1 MKFNRRYFLI
11 SLGSALGLAFNS
23 CKNFQQTKT
32 TNVENFKSQIPGNQT
47 FNPSEISTP
56 STPAPPGMFAPKQG
70 DIRLVVI
77 SDLNSSYGSTTYQQ
91 QVEKTIPLISE
102 WQPDLLLCAGDMIAG
117 QKLSLTEENIQAMW
131 NGFDRYIVT
140 PLRQAKQPFAITI
153 GNHDASGYFK
163 KSGDGYKYEK
173 ERRQAQLYWSKHQ
186 NDLNINFL
194 EADGFPFYYSF
205 LHKEIFYLI
214 WDASMLRIPKQQLEW
229 VEKSLA
235 SSQAQTAK
243 MRIVMGHLPFYAVAP
258 TKNKIGDVLAKA
270 DELRTILEKYNV
282 HLYISGHHHAYFPGY
297 KGNLKLLY
305 SGALGSGPRT
315 LIGSNLSPRNTL
327 TVVDINLEENKSFYT
342 TYDMNTLAVVN
353 PQELPEKITGLNGW
367 VLREK
372 EVMLPS

>member
-11 SLGSALGLAFNS
+11 YLGSALGLAFNS
-23 CKNFQQTKT
+23 CKNSQQSKT
-32 TNVENFKSQIPGNQT
+32 TNVENFNSQLPTNPT
-47 FNPSEISTP
+47 VSPSEISTP
-56 STPAPPGMFAPKQG
+56 STPAPPGMFAPKRG

-77 SDLNSSYGSTTYQQ
+77 SDLNSSYGSTTYQP

-102 WQPDLLLCAGDMIAG
+102 WQPDLLLCAGDMVAG
-117 QKLSLTEENIQAMW
+117 QKLLLSEENIQAMW
-131 NGFDRYIVT
+131 NGFDRYIAT

-153 GNHDASGYFK
+153 GNHDASGYVKAGKFVF
-163 KSGDGYKYEK
+163 EK
-173 ERRQAQLYWSKHQ
+173 ERRLAQSYWSQHQ
-186 NDLNINFL
+186 NDLNLKFI
-194 EADGFPFYYSF
+194 EAESFPFYYSF

-214 WDASMLRIPKQQLEW
+214 WDASIFRIPTQQLEW

-243 MRIVMGHLPFYAVAP
+243 MRIVMGHLPLYAVAP
-258 TKNKIGDVLAKA
+258 TKNKMGDILAKA
-270 DELRTILEKYNV
+270 DELQTMLEKYNV

-315 LIGSNLSPRNTL
+315 LINSNLSPRNTL
-327 TVVDINLEENKSFYT
+327 TVIDINIEQNKSFYT
-342 TYDMNTLAVVN
+342 TYDMKTLAVVN
-353 PQELPEKITGLNGW
+353 SQELPEKITGLNGW

-372 EVMLPS
+372 ETMLHS

>member
-11 SLGSALGLAFNS
+11 SLGSVLGLAFNS
-23 CKNFQQTKT
+23 CKNLRQSKT
-32 TNVENFKSQIPGNQT
+32 TNVENFNSQIPANQT
-47 FNPSEISTP
+47 ISPSEISTP
-56 STPAPPGMFAPKQG
+56 STPAPPGMFAPKRG

-77 SDLNSSYGSTTYQQ
+77 SDLNSSYGSTNYQP

-102 WQPDLLLCAGDMIAG
+102 WQPDLVLCAGDIIAG

-131 NGFDRYIVT
+131 DGFDRYIAT

-153 GNHDASGYFK
+153 GNHDASGYI
-163 KSGDGYKYEK
+163 KSGKFIFAK
-173 ERRQAQLYWSKHQ
+173 ERRLAQDYWSQHQ
-186 NDLNINFL
+186 KDLNLKFFD
-194 EADGFPFYYSF
+194 AKGFPFYYSF

-214 WDASMLRIPKQQLEW
+214 WDASTFQIPKQQLEW
-229 VEKSLA
+229 AEKSLA

-258 TKNKIGDVLAKA
+258 TKNKMGDVLAKA
-270 DELRTILEKYNV
+270 DELRTMLEKYNV

-327 TVVDINLEENKSFYT
+327 IVVDINLKENKSFYT
-342 TYDMNTLAVVN
+342 TYDMNTLAVVD
-353 PQELPEKITGLNGW
+353 PQELPEKITGINGS

-372 EVMLPS
+372 EASLK